1 MLLLAATES
10 ADMHAYGWCEAA
22 AQSGWP
28 GVWAIGAALVMGA
41 VYFASIAAL
50 GRMKNRPRWGYF
62 TFGLV
67 VWVMTLSG
75 PLERLALSRSY
86 SGYILQQI
94 ILVMVVCP
102 ALLLGLEDWM
112 LRPLVANRWSR
123 GILQAISRPGLA
135 LAVFVCVFTVIHI
148 PWVCNQLCHVRPF
161 YHTVRLS
168 LFFAGLILW
177 WPLLSPLAEFPRISQ
192 PMQGLYLLALML
204 AMTVVGA
211 PVALADS
218 VLYHF
223 YMGGP
228 HPLGI
233 SALQDQVLGGLLMW
247 VVQGIIL
254 TVLAAVIFVRWL
266 SHPEERGAARVRSVG

>member
-1 MLLLAATES
+1 MLLLAIAES
-10 ADMHAYGWCEAA
+10 SESHAYGWCEAA

-28 GVWAIGAALVMGA
+28 GGWAILAALLMGV
-41 VYFASIAAL
+41 VYFSSILAF
-50 GRMKNRPRWGYF
+50 GRTKNGPRWGYF
-62 TFGLV
+62 TLALV

-75 PLERLALSRSY
+75 PLERLALSRLY
-86 SGYILQQI
+86 SAYILQQI

-102 ALLLGLEDWM
+102 ALLLGLEGWM
-112 LRPLVANRWSR
+112 LRPLVANRWTH
-123 GILQAISRPGLA
+123 GIFRAISRPGLA
-135 LAVFVCVFTVIHI
+135 LAVFVCVFTFIHI
-148 PWVCNQLCHVRPF
+148 PWVCNQLCHVKPF

-177 WPLLSPLAEFPRISQ
+177 WPLLSPLPEFPRLSQ
-192 PMQGLYLLALML
+192 PMHGVYLLALML

-211 PVALADS
+211 SVALADT

-233 SALQDQVLGGLLMW
+233 SAIEDQVLGGLLMW
-247 VVQGIIL
+247 VGQGTIL

-266 SHPEERGAARVRSVG
+266 SYPEAGGQVRAIEP

>member
-1 MLLLAATES
+1 MILLAIAES
-10 ADMHAYGWCEAA
+10 PESHAYGWCETA

-28 GVWAIGAALVMGA
+28 GAWAILAALLMGG
-41 VYFASIAAL
+41 VYFSSILAF

-62 TFGLV
+62 ALGLL
-67 VWVMTLSG
+67 VWVVTLSG
-75 PLERLALSRSY
+75 PLERLALSRLY
-86 SGYILQQI
+86 SAYILQQI
-94 ILVMVVCP
+94 LLVMVVCP
-102 ALLLGLEDWM
+102 ALLLGLDGWM
-112 LRPLVANRWSR
+112 LRPLLANGWTHR
-123 GILQAISRPGLA
+123 ILRAITRPGVA
-135 LAVFVCVFTVIHI
+135 LAVFVCVFTLIHI
-148 PWVCNQLCHVRPF
+148 PWVCNQLCQVKPF

-177 WPLLSPLAEFPRISQ
+177 WPLLSPQPEFPRLSQ
-192 PMQGLYLLALML
+192 PLQGLYLLALML

-211 PVALADS
+211 PVTLADT

-233 SALQDQVLGGLLMW
+233 SALNDQVLGGLLMW
-247 VVQGIIL
+247 VLQGIIL

-266 SHPEERGAARVRSVG
+266 SHPEPGGQVRALEP